1 MRVSLPEFVATN
13 LTYDLIMR
21 SRLQAWL
28 VAMVPCMSI
37 CDKNPKS
44 QYCNEL
50 SGVGTDHN

>member
-28 VAMVPCMSI
+28 VAIVPCMSI
-37 CDKNPKS
+37 CDKNPKN